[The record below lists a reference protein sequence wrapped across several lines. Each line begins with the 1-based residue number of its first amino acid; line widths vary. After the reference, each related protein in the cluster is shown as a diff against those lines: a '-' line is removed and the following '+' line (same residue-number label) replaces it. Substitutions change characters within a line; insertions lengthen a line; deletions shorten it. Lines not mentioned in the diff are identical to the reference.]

1 VGQFDVPTNPLIS
14 VSALAHEF
22 DLAREAGT
30 GDIHQSG
37 IEPGREP
44 ARDGGTLRILDV
56 RWRLDRPNGSA
67 EYREGH
73 IPGAVYVDLDTEL
86 AAHGAPTDG
95 RHPLPTLEQLVDAA
109 RSWGLN
115 VGDRVV
121 VYDDFQSVPASRAW
135 WLLTNA
141 GFADVRV
148 LDGGLEAWRSAG
160 HPVETGER
168 TAERGTV
175 ELTEGNLPTI
185 GLADAAKF
193 PTAGVL
199 LDARAPERYRGEV
212 EPMDPRAGHIPG
224 AINAPASINFGPDG
238 MFLSPEQLR
247 ERYAALGVVDGVAVA
262 SYCGSGVTASQTVLA
277 LSIAGISSALFP
289 GSWSQWSQH
298 PELPAATGS
307 PSTLNL

>member
-1 VGQFDVPTNPLIS
+1 MGEFGVPTNPLIS
-14 VSALAHEF
+14 VSDLAHEL
-22 DLAREAGT
+22 DLTSGADT
-30 GDIHQSG
+30 GDIHQPK
-37 IEPGREP
+37 IELNQEP
-44 ARDGGTLRILDV
+44 AREGGAIRILDV

-86 AAHGAPTDG
+86 AAHGLATDG
-95 RHPLPTLEQLVDAA
+95 RHPLPSLDLLVDAA

-115 VGDRVV
+115 AGDRVV

-141 GFADVRV
+141 GLADVRV
-148 LDGGLEAWRSAG
+148 LDGGLAAWCSAG
-160 HPVETGER
+160 QPLEIGTR
-168 TAERGTV
+168 TPNRGTV
-175 ELTEGNLPTI
+175 ELTEGKLPI
-185 GLADAAKF
+185 IELADAADF
-193 PTAGVL
+193 PSTGIL
-199 LDARAPERYRGEV
+199 LDARAPERYRGDV

-224 AINAPASINFGPDG
+224 AINAPASINFGPNG
-238 MFLSPEQLR
+238 TFLSAEQLR

-277 LSIAGISSALFP
+277 LSVAGFSSALFP

-307 PSTLNL
+307 LHS